1 MTCTDSPN
9 PDKQKEREL
18 VAKHTEAFLA
28 KGGKILEIPSGC
40 QAQGAKASMVFTI
53 TSEAKRRE
61 KAKKRLKSIAEK
73 EFEEGD

>member
-28 KGGKILEIPSGC
+28 KGGKILEIPSGF

-61 KAKKRLKSIAEK
+61 KAKRKSPSIASEGG
-73 EFEEGD
+73 EE